1 MAEVNIPKQRFAD
14 AVQKDIQ
21 LIAELDDSLSALAKE
36 YIGLH
41 YNNTDP
47 ISADDLGAVAH
58 YTPEQLAAGI
68 DLAGDFLALMNL
80 GENRNIANA
89 LRRSG
94 GGRAV

>member
-36 YIGLH
+36 YTGLH
-41 YNNTDP
+41 YKDTDP
-47 ISADDLGAVAH
+47 ITADDLGAVAH

-68 DLAGDFLALMNL
+68 GLAGAYIALMND
-80 GENRNIANA
+80 GENRNIANS
-89 LRRSG
+89 LRRAGS
-94 GGRAV
+94 GRAI